1 MELQVFIG
9 KALAEIAAGVSE
21 GRQEAQKYGVQI
33 GQALYSGS
41 SSNISTKRG
50 STPIPEFIE
59 FDIAVSVSMGAEAK
73 AGIQVLGFELG
84 KVEGGAK
91 QESVSRLRFKV
102 PVHWENA
109 SPTPGMVVQQYSTV
123 P

>member
-1 MELQVFIG
+1 MELQEFIS

-21 GRQEAQKYGVQI
+21 GRQEAQKHGVQI

-59 FDIAVSVSMGAEAK
+59 FDIAVSVSTGTEAK
-73 AGIQVLGFELG
+73 AGIRVIGIFG
-84 KVEGGAK
+84 KLEGGAK

-102 PVHWENA
+102 PVHWEKA
-109 SPTPGMVVQQYSTV
+109 SPTPGMTVQPYSTV